1 MRPSRARAE
10 DERLERERR
19 LNYRGTA
26 RVSLDVLQFLVDDSQ
41 ELDENNVERLKRIF
55 QREGCRR
62 QFVSNHILVAID
74 QACLDTALGLSRLS
88 SAALFA
94 QPSNDTG
101 VGDYPELQFPDG
113 VRLTCLHGRHRI
125 QAARE
130 FLSPHDKWWIADL
143 YLTGKCV
150 ALRG

>member
-10 DERLERERR
+10 DEKFERERK
-19 LNYRGTA
+19 LNYRGSA
-26 RVSLDVLQFLVDDSQ
+26 RVSLNVLQFLVDDSQ

-74 QACLDTALGLSRLS
+74 QASLDTALSLSRLS
-88 SAALFA
+88 PAVLFA
-94 QPSNDTG
+94 QPSNDTL

-113 VRLTCLHGRHRI
+113 ARLTCLHGRHRI

-130 FLSPHDKWWIADL
+130 FLSAHDKWWIADL
-143 YLTGKCV
+143 YLTGKFMT
-150 ALRG
+150 LLG